1 VTLPWLDASALPVSA
16 AADALEA
23 ALRDGFD
30 PKADPPRVAS
40 GDFLLMPSVVGPYA
54 GVKAI
59 SVARGNAARG
69 LPVIQGV
76 FVLWDAET
84 MAPVALVDGAALT
97 LLRTPAVS
105 LVAARGLAPSGAL
118 RLAVFG
124 EGPQAEAHTAALKSE
139 FELEAVDV
147 LRSATPADEVAAA
160 VSRADVI
167 CCCTSSRAPLFDGSL
182 VRDEALVI
190 AIGSHEP
197 DARELDSAL
206 MRRSTVVV
214 ESRTTA
220 LREAGDVIQAGLDPD
235 ALVTLAE
242 LVHGD
247 ASPAPDGPR
256 VFKGAGMSWEDVVVA
271 GAVRDRIRP
280 TGRGFRQ

>member
-1 VTLPWLDASALPVSA
+1 
-16 AADALEA
+16 
-23 ALRDGFD
+23 
-30 PKADPPRVAS
+30 
-40 GDFLLMPSVVGPYA
+40 
-54 GVKAI
+54 
-59 SVARGNAARG
+59 
-69 LPVIQGV
+69 
-76 FVLWDAET
+76 

-139 FELEAVDV
+139 FELESIDV

-167 CCCTSSRAPLFDGSL
+167 CCCTSARSPLFDGSL

-206 MRRSTVVV
+206 MRRATVVV
-214 ESRTTA
+214 ESRATA
-220 LREAGDVIQAGLDPD
+220 LREAGDVIQAGLEPD
-235 ALVTLAE
+235 AFVTLTE
-242 LVHGD
+242 LVRGH
-247 ASPAPDGPR
+247 ASPAPGRPR
-256 VFKGAGMSWEDVVVA
+256 VFKSAGMSWEDVVVA
-271 GAVRDRIRP
+271 GALRDRIRP